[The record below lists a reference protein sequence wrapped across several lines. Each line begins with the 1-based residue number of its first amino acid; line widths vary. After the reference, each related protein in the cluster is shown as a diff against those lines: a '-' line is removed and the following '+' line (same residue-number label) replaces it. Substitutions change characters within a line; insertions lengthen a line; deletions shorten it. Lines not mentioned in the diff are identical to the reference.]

1 MISGL
6 ASQEPGQILIQESTT
21 TSTLSIDHR
30 HHNTTTEEPRFNGV
44 PRDWENVFVISWVGY
59 IENLD
64 LTNF

>member
-6 ASQEPGQILIQESTT
+6 AS
-21 TSTLSIDHR
+21 TLRIDHR

-44 PRDWENVFVISWVGY
+44 PRDWKNLFVKSWVGY

-64 LTNF
+64 